1 MLMKQNNVR
10 IMKMPTIK
18 RKHIKLK
25 RNSICPC
32 DENMELEEGDQYK
45 RGKRKKYKHCCLP
58 KMVLQEQRAAQMI
71 NDNKEIE
78 GMKKNVAAAIQ
89 FDADHPIILPNDNLC
104 LPGNG
109 GSDIILP

>member
-1 MLMKQNNVR
+1 MT
-10 IMKMPTIK
+10 TIR

-32 DENMELEEGDQYK
+32 DDNMALEKGDLYK
-45 RGKRKKYKHCCLP
+45 RGKRKKYKQCCLP

-78 GMKKNVAAAIQ
+78 GMKKNVAAAIKH
-89 FDADHPIILPNDNLC
+89 DADHPILLPDDNLC
-104 LPGNG
+104 LPSNS
-109 GSDIILP
+109 GSPIVIP